1 MVSAPVELSLTR
13 ETMDALLSTAEA
25 SIRQIF
31 EAPGLAELSEGGML
45 TGAGG
50 GGFALLVSREDAD
63 VELKK
68 RLGQLKER
76 KPYGR
81 SAVVDYRLNRRGL
94 HLEERPV

>member
-1 MVSAPVELSLTR
+1 
-13 ETMDALLSTAEA
+13 
-25 SIRQIF
+25 
-31 EAPGLAELSEGGML
+31 ML

-68 RLGQLKER
+68 RLGHLRER
-76 KPYGR
+76 KPYAR

-94 HLEERPV
+94 HLEEQTA